1 MKKFLI
7 ITLTMLCL
15 SFGLSG
21 CEKEKPEIDS
31 VMLMEQ
37 EGDESLTIIFE
48 ILSIVAIFV
57 MLASLNNRKP

>member
-15 SFGLSG
+15 GLSG

-31 VMLMEQ
+31 VMMMEE
-37 EGDESLTIIFE
+37 EGNESLAIIFE

-57 MLASLNNRKP
+57 VLANLNNRKP